1 MLRSKS
7 RSGSI
12 DFGQKSHSSRFSR
25 TFSASKLCRGDALRC
40 QIDSNAVVSLD
51 RKKPS
56 EVDNLSENQ
65 VNNRVLLMKEQMGLV
80 EEELR
85 ETKKQLDFVE
95 GEKNKAILELKE
107 MKKLASEANMK
118 LNEGLSSKK
127 AGELIAELKV
137 LKEFQSKTQ
146 EELKIK
152 DKNIES
158 LRVELEKAK
167 KYEVKFAEKDV
178 VLGGLKEEMNHVK
191 ASEVKATE
199 QLSVFKKKVEELEVE
214 LEKRK
219 LSESKIFDSFESQT
233 RQFERANIELEEAK
247 VEMASLHEKVESLEA
262 ASLKRNS
269 GRLNGYSNGEIANS
283 VKKELESLNSELALA
298 KEDVANAQER
308 EKIALSKA
316 KNLNDEISLLKNE
329 VKLASE
335 AEEKSRKAMD
345 DLALALK
352 EVATEA
358 SEAKEKLSATQ
369 LELEQVK
376 EEAGQLKEMI
386 RNTEARYQK
395 LLDEAKK
402 EADLYRNTAERLRLE
417 TEESLL
423 AWNGKEMG
431 FITCIKRAEEERTLA
446 QRETERLAESLKAA
460 EDTSR
465 AAKEE
470 KFKLRDILK
479 QAVNEANAAKA
490 AAGLARD
497 ENSQLKDRLA
507 EKEEALHFITKE
519 NERLRINAPAAS
531 HDIVKVFASSSPES
545 RTSPDRQQQEGGTKT
560 PTEMIEEREEYH
572 NVKETFSVDLREL
585 KFEKADD
592 LEKDEALK
600 GSIFDPTSVTPKSEP
615 RTPHSLP
622 QRRRASS
629 PALAD
634 EAGKPNAN
642 PDFNHF
648 DDSDS
653 DRNHPSSRRRA
664 LFRKVGDLIMRK
676 SFHV

>member
-7 RSGSI
+7 RSDI
-12 DFGQKSHSSRFSR
+12 GQRSHSSRFSR
-25 TFSASKLCRGDALRC
+25 AISASKLCRGDALGC
-40 QIDSNAVVSLD
+40 QIDSNALVSLE
-51 RKKPS
+51 RNKPS
-56 EVDNLSENQ
+56 KVDHLSENR
-65 VNNRVLLMKEQMGLV
+65 VNKILLMQEQMGHL
-80 EEELR
+80 EEELK
-85 ETKKQLDFVE
+85 ETKEQLNFVE
-95 GEKNKAILELKE
+95 GEKNRAIQELKE
-107 MKKLASEANMK
+107 TRQVANEANQK
-118 LNEGLSSKK
+118 LNEGLSPKK

-137 LKEFQSKTQ
+137 LKELNSKTQ

-158 LRVELEKAK
+158 LRLELERVK
-167 KYEVKFAEKDV
+167 KYEVKLAEKDAM
-178 VLGGLKEEMNHVK
+178 LGGLREEMNHMK
-191 ASEVKATE
+191 ASEVQATE
-199 QLSVFKKKVEELEVE
+199 QLSVFKKMVKELEVE
-214 LEKRK
+214 LEQRK
-219 LSESKIFDSFESQT
+219 LSESKIYDSFESQM
-233 RQFERANIELEEAK
+233 RQFEQAKIELEEAK
-247 VEMASLHEKVESLEA
+247 LEMASLHEKVGSLET
-262 ASLKRNS
+262 SSKRNS
-269 GRLNGYSNGEIANS
+269 GRLNGFSNGEIANS

-358 SEAKEKLSATQ
+358 SEAKEKLSATL

-376 EEAGQLKEMI
+376 EEAGKLKDMV

-402 EADLYRNTAERLRLE
+402 ETDLYRNTADRLRLE

-460 EDTSR
+460 EDTTK

-470 KFKLRDILK
+470 KYKLRDILK
-479 QAVNEANAAKA
+479 QAINEANAAKA

-507 EKEEALHFITKE
+507 EKEEALHFLSRENECLKTNTPAAHENVNEFKRFPPSSSAEFRTKE
-519 NERLRINAPAAS
+519 MVEEHIED
-531 HDIVKVFASSSPES
+531 HKVKKS
-545 RTSPDRQQQEGGTKT
+545 
-560 PTEMIEEREEYH
+560 
-572 NVKETFSVDLREL
+572 FSADLREL
-585 KFEKADD
+585 KLQKVDD
-592 LEKDEALK
+592 SDKDEMLK

-615 RTPHSLP
+615 RTPHSLSH
-622 QRRRASS
+622 RRRASS

-634 EAGKPNAN
+634 DAGKPNTN
-642 PDFNHF
+642 PDFNHS
-648 DDSDS
+648 DESDS
-653 DRNHPSSRRRA
+653 DRNSSSRRKA

-676 SFHV
+676 SFHI

>member
-25 TFSASKLCRGDALRC
+25 TFSASKLCRGDALGC

-56 EVDNLSENQ
+56 KSDNLIENQ
-65 VNNRVLLMKEQMGLV
+65 VNNRVLVMKEQMGHV

-85 ETKKQLDFVE
+85 ETKEQLNFVE
-95 GEKNKAILELKE
+95 GEKNRAILEIRE
-107 MKKLASEANMK
+107 MKKLA
-118 LNEGLSSKK
+118 NEGLSPKK

-137 LKEFQSKTQ
+137 LREFHSKTQ
-146 EELKIK
+146 EDLMIK
-152 DKNIES
+152 DKCIES
-158 LRVELEKAK
+158 LKMELERVK
-167 KYEVKFAEKDV
+167 KYEVKLGEKDV
-178 VLGGLKEEMNHVK
+178 ELGGLREDIGRVK

-199 QLSVFKKKVEELEVE
+199 QLFVFKKKVQELEVE
-214 LEKRK
+214 LENRK
-219 LSESKIFDSFESQT
+219 LSESKIYDSFELQT
-233 RQFERANIELEEAK
+233 RQFERAKIELEEAK
-247 VEMASLHEKVESLEA
+247 VEMASLHEKVVLLEA
-262 ASLKRNS
+262 ASLSKRSNS

-283 VKKELESLNSELALA
+283 VKKEIESLNSELALG

-329 VKLASE
+329 LKFASE

-358 SEAKEKLSATQ
+358 SEAKEKLGATQ

-376 EEAGQLKEMI
+376 EEEGKLKEMI

-417 TEESLL
+417 NEESLL

-431 FITCIKRAEEERTLA
+431 FITCIKRADEERSLA

-465 AAKEE
+465 AAKDE
-470 KFKLRDILK
+470 KYKLRDILK
-479 QAVNEANAAKA
+479 QAINEANAAKA

-497 ENSQLKDRLA
+497 ENSQLKDRLS

-519 NERLRINAPAAS
+519 NERLRINRPAAS
-531 HDIVKVFASSSPES
+531 HDNVNVPSEMVEEHEDDHKV
-545 RTSPDRQQQEGGTKT
+545 RKT
-560 PTEMIEEREEYH
+560 FRANLT
-572 NVKETFSVDLREL
+572 EL
-585 KFEKADD
+585 KLEKNEDP
-592 LEKDEALK
+592 EKDETLK

-615 RTPHSLP
+615 RTPHSLSHC
-622 QRRRASS
+622 RRASS

-642 PDFNHF
+642 LY

-653 DRNHPSSRRRA
+653 DRNLSSRRKA

>member
-1 MLRSKS
+1 
-7 RSGSI
+7 
-12 DFGQKSHSSRFSR
+12 
-25 TFSASKLCRGDALRC
+25 
-40 QIDSNAVVSLD
+40 
-51 RKKPS
+51 
-56 EVDNLSENQ
+56 
-65 VNNRVLLMKEQMGLV
+65 MKEQMGHV
-80 EEELR
+80 EDELR
-85 ETKKQLDFVE
+85 ETKEQLDFVE
-95 GEKNKAILELKE
+95 GEKNRAILELKE
-107 MKKLASEANMK
+107 MKKLANEANVK
-118 LNEGLSSKK
+118 LNEGLSPKK

-146 EELKIK
+146 EELTIK
-152 DKNIES
+152 DKNIKS
-158 LRVELEKAK
+158 LRMELERVK
-167 KYEVKFAEKDV
+167 KYEVKLAEKDAM
-178 VLGGLKEEMNHVK
+178 LGGLREEMSNVK

-199 QLSVFKKKVEELEVE
+199 QLSVFKKKVQELEVE
-214 LEKRK
+214 LENRK
-219 LSESKIFDSFESQT
+219 LSESKIFDSCKSQM
-233 RQFERANIELEEAK
+233 RQFERAKIELEEAK
-247 VEMASLHEKVESLEA
+247 VKMASLHEKVESIEA
-262 ASLKRNS
+262 ASSKRNS
-269 GRLNGYSNGEIANS
+269 GRVNGYSNGEIANS
-283 VKKELESLNSELALA
+283 VRKELESLNSELALV

-316 KNLNDEISLLKNE
+316 KNLNDEINLLKNE
-329 VKLASE
+329 LKLASE

-345 DLALALK
+345 NLALALK

-376 EEAGQLKEMI
+376 DEAGQLKEMI

-479 QAVNEANAAKA
+479 QAINEANAAKA

-497 ENSQLKDRLA
+497 ENSQLKDRVA
-507 EKEEALHFITKE
+507 EKEEAVHFLTKE
-519 NERLRINAPAAS
+519 NERLKINGPAS
-531 HDIVKVFASSSPES
+531 HDNVKVM
-545 RTSPDRQQQEGGTKT
+545 KT
-560 PTEMIEEREEYH
+560 PSEMVEECEEDH
-572 NVKETFSVDLREL
+572 KVKKALSVDLRESKL
-585 KFEKADD
+585 QNVKEDP
-592 LEKDEALK
+592 EKDKALK

-615 RTPHSLP
+615 RTPHSLSHH
-622 QRRRASS
+622 RNASS
-629 PALAD
+629 PALAN

-642 PDFNHF
+642 SDYNHF

-653 DRNHPSSRRRA
+653 DRNPSCRRRA

>member
-1 MLRSKS
+1 MSRSKS
-7 RSGSI
+7 RSGPN
-12 DFGQKSHSSRFSR
+12 DLAQRSHSSRFSR
-25 TFSASKLCRGDALRC
+25 AISASRLCRGDVLGC
-40 QIDSNAVVSLD
+40 QIDSNALVTLE
-51 RKKPS
+51 RKPS
-56 EVDNLSENQ
+56 KVDNLFENQ
-65 VNNRVLLMKEQMGLV
+65 VNNRVLLMKEQMGHV

-85 ETKKQLDFVE
+85 ETKEQLDFVE
-95 GEKNKAILELKE
+95 GEKNRAILELRE
-107 MKKLASEANMK
+107 MKKLVNDANMK
-118 LNEGLSSKK
+118 LNEGLSPKK

-146 EELKIK
+146 EEMKIK

-158 LRVELEKAK
+158 LRLELEKAK
-167 KYEVKFAEKDV
+167 KYEVKLAEKDAM
-178 VLGGLKEEMNHVK
+178 LGGLREEMNHVK

-199 QLSVFKKKVEELEVE
+199 QLSVFKKKVQELEVE
-214 LEKRK
+214 LENRK

-233 RQFERANIELEEAK
+233 KQFERAKIELEEAK
-247 VEMASLHEKVESLEA
+247 VEMASLHEKVGSIEA
-262 ASLKRNS
+262 ASSKRNS
-269 GRLNGYSNGEIANS
+269 GRFNGYSNGEIANS
-283 VKKELESLNSELALA
+283 VRKELESLNSEVALA

-316 KNLNDEISLLKNE
+316 KNLNDEINLLKNE
-329 VKLASE
+329 LKLASE

-369 LELEQVK
+369 SELEQVK
-376 EEAGQLKEMI
+376 EEAGKLKEMI

-402 EADLYRNTAERLRLE
+402 EGDLYRNTTERLRLE

-446 QRETERLAESLKAA
+446 QREIERLAESLKAA

-470 KFKLRDILK
+470 KYKLRDILK
-479 QAVNEANAAKA
+479 QAINEANAAKA

-507 EKEEALHFITKE
+507 EKEEAVHFLTKE
-519 NERLRINAPAAS
+519 NERLRINGPAS
-531 HDIVKVFASSSPES
+531 HNNVSVAD
-545 RTSPDRQQQEGGTKT
+545 
-560 PTEMIEEREEYH
+560 EMVEERGEDHKVE
-572 NVKETFSVDLREL
+572 KTLSVDLREL
-585 KFEKADD
+585 KLERVED

-615 RTPHSLP
+615 RTPHSLAH
-622 QRRRASS
+622 RRNASS

-642 PDFNHF
+642 PDYNHF

-653 DRNHPSSRRRA
+653 DRNPSSRRRA

>member
-12 DFGQKSHSSRFSR
+12 DFGQKGHSSRFSR
-25 TFSASKLCRGDALRC
+25 TFSASKLCKGDALGC
-40 QIDSNAVVSLD
+40 QIDSNAVVSID

-56 EVDNLSENQ
+56 KIDNLIENQ
-65 VNNRVLLMKEQMGLV
+65 VNNRVLVMKEQMGLV

-85 ETKKQLDFVE
+85 ETKEQLDFVE
-95 GEKNKAILELKE
+95 GEKNRAILEIRE
-107 MKKLASEANMK
+107 MKKLA
-118 LNEGLSSKK
+118 NEGLSPKK
-127 AGELIAELKV
+127 AGELITELKV
-137 LKEFQSKTQ
+137 LREFHSKTQ
-146 EELKIK
+146 EDLKIK

-158 LRVELEKAK
+158 LKVELERVK
-167 KYEVKFAEKDV
+167 KYEVKLAEKDV
-178 VLGGLKEEMNHVK
+178 VLGGLREEIGRVK

-199 QLSVFKKKVEELEVE
+199 QLFVFKKKVEEMEVE
-214 LEKRK
+214 LENRK
-219 LSESKIFDSFESQT
+219 LSESKMYDSFELQM
-233 RQFERANIELEEAK
+233 RQFERAKIELEEAK
-247 VEMASLHEKVESLEA
+247 VEMASLRKKIESLEA
-262 ASLKRNS
+262 ASASASLSKRSNS
-269 GRLNGYSNGEIANS
+269 GRLNGYNSNGEIANS
-283 VKKELESLNSELALA
+283 VKKELESLNSELALG

-308 EKIALSKA
+308 EKIALSKV
-316 KNLNDEISLLKNE
+316 KNLNDEINLLKNE
-329 VKLASE
+329 LKFASE

-358 SEAKEKLSATQ
+358 SEAKEKLGATQ

-376 EEAGQLKEMI
+376 EEEGKLKEMI

-417 TEESLL
+417 NEESLL

-431 FITCIKRAEEERTLA
+431 FITCIKRADEERSLA
-446 QRETERLAESLKAA
+446 QRETERLAELLKAA
-460 EDTSR
+460 EDTSK
-465 AAKEE
+465 AAKDE

-479 QAVNEANAAKA
+479 QAINEANAAKA

-497 ENSQLKDRLA
+497 ENSQLKDRLS

-519 NERLRINAPAAS
+519 NERLRINGHAAS
-531 HDIVKVFASSSPES
+531 HDNVNVPS
-545 RTSPDRQQQEGGTKT
+545 
-560 PTEMIEEREEYH
+560 EMVEEREDDH
-572 NVKETFSVDLREL
+572 KGRKAFRADLTEL
-585 KFEKADD
+585 KLEKNKDD
-592 LEKDEALK
+592 EKDETLK

-615 RTPHSLP
+615 RTPHSLSHC
-622 QRRRASS
+622 RRASS

-634 EAGKPNAN
+634 EEGKPNAN
-642 PDFNHF
+642 LFE
-648 DDSDS
+648 DSDS
-653 DRNHPSSRRRA
+653 DRNVSSRRKA

>member
-25 TFSASKLCRGDALRC
+25 TFSASKLCRGDALGC
-40 QIDSNAVVSLD
+40 QIDSNAVVSID
-51 RKKPS
+51 RKKLS
-56 EVDNLSENQ
+56 KIDNLIENQ
-65 VNNRVLLMKEQMGLV
+65 VNNRVLVMKEQMGLV

-85 ETKKQLDFVE
+85 ETKEQLDFVE
-95 GEKNKAILELKE
+95 GEKNRAILEIRE
-107 MKKLASEANMK
+107 MKKLA
-118 LNEGLSSKK
+118 NEGLSPKK

-137 LKEFQSKTQ
+137 LTEFHSKTQ
-146 EELKIK
+146 EDLKIK

-158 LRVELEKAK
+158 LKVELERVK
-167 KYEVKFAEKDV
+167 KYEVKLAEKDV
-178 VLGGLKEEMNHVK
+178 VLGGLREEIGRVK

-199 QLSVFKKKVEELEVE
+199 QLFVFKKKVEEMEVE
-214 LEKRK
+214 LENRK
-219 LSESKIFDSFESQT
+219 LSESKMYDSFELQT
-233 RQFERANIELEEAK
+233 RQFERAKIELEEAK
-247 VEMASLHEKVESLEA
+247 VEMASLRKKIELLEA
-262 ASLKRNS
+262 ASASASLSKRSNS
-269 GRLNGYSNGEIANS
+269 GRLNGYNSNGEIANS
-283 VKKELESLNSELALA
+283 VKKELESLNSELALG

-308 EKIALSKA
+308 EKIALSKV
-316 KNLNDEISLLKNE
+316 KNLNDEINLLKNE
-329 VKLASE
+329 LKFASE

-358 SEAKEKLSATQ
+358 SEAKEKLGATQ

-376 EEAGQLKEMI
+376 EEEGRLKEMI

-417 TEESLL
+417 NEESLL

-431 FITCIKRAEEERTLA
+431 FITCIKRADEERSLA

-460 EDTSR
+460 EDTSK
-465 AAKEE
+465 AAKDE

-479 QAVNEANAAKA
+479 QAINEANAAKA

-497 ENSQLKDRLA
+497 ENSQLKDRLS

-519 NERLRINAPAAS
+519 NERLRINGHAAS
-531 HDIVKVFASSSPES
+531 HDNVPS
-545 RTSPDRQQQEGGTKT
+545 
-560 PTEMIEEREEYH
+560 EMVEEREDDH
-572 NVKETFSVDLREL
+572 KGRKAFRADLTEL
-585 KFEKADD
+585 KLEKNKDD
-592 LEKDEALK
+592 EKDETLE

-615 RTPHSLP
+615 RTPHSLSHC
-622 QRRRASS
+622 RRASS

-634 EAGKPNAN
+634 EEGKPNAN
-642 PDFNHF
+642 LFE
-648 DDSDS
+648 DSDS
-653 DRNHPSSRRRA
+653 DRNVSSRRKA

>member
-25 TFSASKLCRGDALRC
+25 TFSASKLCRGDALGC
-40 QIDSNAVVSLD
+40 QIDSNAVVSID

-56 EVDNLSENQ
+56 KIDNLIENQ
-65 VNNRVLLMKEQMGLV
+65 VNNRVLVMKEQMGLV

-85 ETKKQLDFVE
+85 ETKEQLDFVE
-95 GEKNKAILELKE
+95 GEKNRVILEIRE
-107 MKKLASEANMK
+107 MKKLA
-118 LNEGLSSKK
+118 NEGLSPKK

-137 LKEFQSKTQ
+137 LREFHSKTQ

-152 DKNIES
+152 DKNNES
-158 LRVELEKAK
+158 LKVELERVK
-167 KYEVKFAEKDV
+167 KYEVKLAEKDV
-178 VLGGLKEEMNHVK
+178 VLGGLREEIGRVK

-199 QLSVFKKKVEELEVE
+199 QLFVFKKKIEELEVE
-214 LEKRK
+214 LENRK
-219 LSESKIFDSFESQT
+219 LSESKMYDSFELQS
-233 RQFERANIELEEAK
+233 RQFERAKIELEESK
-247 VEMASLHEKVESLEA
+247 VEMASLHKKFMSLEA
-262 ASLKRNS
+262 ASASASLSKRSNS
-269 GRLNGYSNGEIANS
+269 GRLNGYNSNGEIANS
-283 VKKELESLNSELALA
+283 VKKELESLNSELALG

-308 EKIALSKA
+308 EKIALSKV
-316 KNLNDEISLLKNE
+316 KNLNDEINLLKNE
-329 VKLASE
+329 LKFASE

-358 SEAKEKLSATQ
+358 SEAKEKLGATQ

-376 EEAGQLKEMI
+376 AEEGKLKEMI
-386 RNTEARYQK
+386 RNTEARYHK

-417 TEESLL
+417 SEESLL

-431 FITCIKRAEEERTLA
+431 FITCIKRADEERSLA

-460 EDTSR
+460 EDTSK
-465 AAKEE
+465 AAKDE

-479 QAVNEANAAKA
+479 QAINEANAAKA

-497 ENSQLKDRLA
+497 ENSQLKDRLS

-519 NERLRINAPAAS
+519 NERLRINGHAAS
-531 HDIVKVFASSSPES
+531 HDNANVPS
-545 RTSPDRQQQEGGTKT
+545 
-560 PTEMIEEREEYH
+560 EMVEECEDDHKGR
-572 NVKETFSVDLREL
+572 KAFRADLTEL
-585 KFEKADD
+585 KLDKNKDD
-592 LEKDEALK
+592 EKDETLK
-600 GSIFDPTSVTPKSEP
+600 GSIFDPTSVTPKSEH
-615 RTPHSLP
+615 RTPHSLSHC
-622 QRRRASS
+622 RRASS

-634 EAGKPNAN
+634 EEGKPNPN
-642 PDFNHF
+642 LFE
-648 DDSDS
+648 DSDS
-653 DRNHPSSRRRA
+653 DRNVSSRRKA

>member
-1 MLRSKS
+1 
-7 RSGSI
+7 
-12 DFGQKSHSSRFSR
+12 
-25 TFSASKLCRGDALRC
+25 
-40 QIDSNAVVSLD
+40 
-51 RKKPS
+51 
-56 EVDNLSENQ
+56 
-65 VNNRVLLMKEQMGLV
+65 MK
-80 EEELR
+80 R
-85 ETKKQLDFVE
+85 
-95 GEKNKAILELKE
+95 
-107 MKKLASEANMK
+107 LANEANMK
-118 LNEGLSSKK
+118 LNEGLSPKK

-158 LRVELEKAK
+158 LRVELERAK
-167 KYEVKFAEKDV
+167 KYEVKLAEKDV
-178 VLGGLKEEMNHVK
+178 VLGGLREEMNNVK

-219 LSESKIFDSFESQT
+219 LSESKIYDSFESQT
-233 RQFERANIELEEAK
+233 RQFERAKIELEEAK
-247 VEMASLHEKVESLEA
+247 VEMASLHERVESLGA
-262 ASLKRNS
+262 ALLKRNS

-358 SEAKEKLSATQ
+358 SEAKEKLSAAE

-386 RNTEARYQK
+386 RNTEARYGK

-402 EADLYRNTAERLRLE
+402 EVDLYRNTAERLRLE

-431 FITCIKRAEEERTLA
+431 FITCIKRAEEELTLA
-446 QRETERLAESLKAA
+446 QRETERLAVSLKAA

-470 KFKLRDILK
+470 KYKLRDILK
-479 QAVNEANAAKA
+479 QAINEANAAKA

-519 NERLRINAPAAS
+519 NERLRINGLAAS
-531 HDIVKVFASSSPES
+531 HDNVKVLASSSPES
-545 RTSPDRQQQEGGTKT
+545 RTSPDRQQQGGTKT
-560 PTEMIEEREEYH
+560 PTDMIEEREEYH

-585 KFEKADD
+585 KFEKAYDP
-592 LEKDEALK
+592 EKDEALK

-629 PALAD
+629 SALAD

-642 PDFNHF
+642 LDFNHF

-664 LFRKVGDLIMRK
+664 LFRKSSSPGNKV
-676 SFHV
+676 HVNREHVTHDPS

>member
-25 TFSASKLCRGDALRC
+25 TFSASKLCGGDALGC
-40 QIDSNAVVSLD
+40 QIDSNAVVSID

-56 EVDNLSENQ
+56 KIDNLIENQ
-65 VNNRVLLMKEQMGLV
+65 VNNRVLVMKEQMGLV

-85 ETKKQLDFVE
+85 ETKEQLDFVE
-95 GEKNKAILELKE
+95 GEKNRAILEIRE
-107 MKKLASEANMK
+107 MKKLA
-118 LNEGLSSKK
+118 NEGLSPKK

-137 LKEFQSKTQ
+137 LREFHSKTQ
-146 EELKIK
+146 EDLKIK

-158 LRVELEKAK
+158 LKVELERVK
-167 KYEVKFAEKDV
+167 KYEVKLAEKDV
-178 VLGGLKEEMNHVK
+178 VLGGLREEIGRVK

-199 QLSVFKKKVEELEVE
+199 QLFVFKKKIEELEVE
-214 LEKRK
+214 LENRK
-219 LSESKIFDSFESQT
+219 LSESKMYDSFELQT
-233 RQFERANIELEEAK
+233 RQFERAKIELEESK
-247 VEMASLHEKVESLEA
+247 VEMASLRKKIESLEA
-262 ASLKRNS
+262 ASASASLSKRSNS
-269 GRLNGYSNGEIANS
+269 GRLNGYNSNGEIANS
-283 VKKELESLNSELALA
+283 VKKELESLNFELALG

-308 EKIALSKA
+308 EKIALSKV
-316 KNLNDEISLLKNE
+316 KNLNDEINFLKNE
-329 VKLASE
+329 LKFASE

-358 SEAKEKLSATQ
+358 SEAKEKLGATQ

-376 EEAGQLKEMI
+376 DEEGKLKEMI
-386 RNTEARYQK
+386 RNTEAKYHK

-417 TEESLL
+417 NEESLL

-431 FITCIKRAEEERTLA
+431 FITCIKRADEERSLA

-460 EDTSR
+460 EDTSK
-465 AAKEE
+465 AAKDE

-479 QAVNEANAAKA
+479 QAINEANAAKA

-497 ENSQLKDRLA
+497 ENSQLKDRLS

-519 NERLRINAPAAS
+519 NERLRINGHAAS
-531 HDIVKVFASSSPES
+531 HDNVNVPS
-545 RTSPDRQQQEGGTKT
+545 
-560 PTEMIEEREEYH
+560 EMVEEHEDDHKGR
-572 NVKETFSVDLREL
+572 KAFRADLTEL
-585 KFEKADD
+585 K
-592 LEKDEALK
+592 LEKNKDDEKEETLK
-600 GSIFDPTSVTPKSEP
+600 GSIFDPTSVTPKSEH
-615 RTPHSLP
+615 RTPHSLSHC
-622 QRRRASS
+622 RRASS

-634 EAGKPNAN
+634 EEGKPNAN
-642 PDFNHF
+642 LFE
-648 DDSDS
+648 DSDS
-653 DRNHPSSRRRA
+653 DRNVSSRRKA

>member
-25 TFSASKLCRGDALRC
+25 TFSASKLCRGDALGC
-40 QIDSNAVVSLD
+40 QIDSNAVVSID

-56 EVDNLSENQ
+56 KIDNLIENQ
-65 VNNRVLLMKEQMGLV
+65 VNNRVLVMKEQMGLV

-85 ETKKQLDFVE
+85 ETKEQLDFVE
-95 GEKNKAILELKE
+95 GEKNRAILEIRE
-107 MKKLASEANMK
+107 MKKLA
-118 LNEGLSSKK
+118 NEGLSPKK

-137 LKEFQSKTQ
+137 LREFHSKTQ
-146 EELKIK
+146 EDLKIK

-158 LRVELEKAK
+158 LKVELERVK
-167 KYEVKFAEKDV
+167 KYEVKLAEKDV
-178 VLGGLKEEMNHVK
+178 VLGGLTEEIGRVK

-199 QLSVFKKKVEELEVE
+199 QLFVFKKKVEEMEVE
-214 LEKRK
+214 LENRK
-219 LSESKIFDSFESQT
+219 LSESKMYDSFELQT
-233 RQFERANIELEEAK
+233 RQFERAKIELEEAK
-247 VEMASLHEKVESLEA
+247 VEMASLRKKIESLEA
-262 ASLKRNS
+262 ASASLSKRSNS
-269 GRLNGYSNGEIANS
+269 GRLNGYNSNGEIANS
-283 VKKELESLNSELALA
+283 VKKELESLNSELALG

-308 EKIALSKA
+308 EKIALSKV
-316 KNLNDEISLLKNE
+316 KNLNDEINLLKNE
-329 VKLASE
+329 LKFASE

-358 SEAKEKLSATQ
+358 SEAKEKLGATQ

-376 EEAGQLKEMI
+376 EEEGKLKEMI

-417 TEESLL
+417 NEESLL

-431 FITCIKRAEEERTLA
+431 FITCIKRADEERSLA

-460 EDTSR
+460 EDTSK
-465 AAKEE
+465 AAKDE

-479 QAVNEANAAKA
+479 QAINEANAAKA

-497 ENSQLKDRLA
+497 ENSQLKDRLS

-519 NERLRINAPAAS
+519 NERLRINGHAAS
-531 HDIVKVFASSSPES
+531 HDNVSS
-545 RTSPDRQQQEGGTKT
+545 
-560 PTEMIEEREEYH
+560 EMVEEREDDH
-572 NVKETFSVDLREL
+572 KGRKAFRADLTEL
-585 KFEKADD
+585 KLEKNKDD
-592 LEKDEALK
+592 EKDETLK

-615 RTPHSLP
+615 RTPHSLSHC
-622 QRRRASS
+622 RRASS

-634 EAGKPNAN
+634 EEGKPNAN
-642 PDFNHF
+642 LFE
-648 DDSDS
+648 DSDS
-653 DRNHPSSRRRA
+653 DRNVSSRRKA

>member
-25 TFSASKLCRGDALRC
+25 TFSASKLCRGDALGC
-40 QIDSNAVVSLD
+40 HIDSNAVVSID

-56 EVDNLSENQ
+56 KIDNLIENQ
-65 VNNRVLLMKEQMGLV
+65 VNNRVLVMKEQMGLV

-85 ETKKQLDFVE
+85 ETKEQLDFVE
-95 GEKNKAILELKE
+95 GEKNRAILEIRE
-107 MKKLASEANMK
+107 MKKLA
-118 LNEGLSSKK
+118 NEGLSPKK

-137 LKEFQSKTQ
+137 LREFHSKTQ
-146 EELKIK
+146 EDLKSK

-158 LRVELEKAK
+158 LKVELERVK
-167 KYEVKFAEKDV
+167 KYEVKLAEKDV
-178 VLGGLKEEMNHVK
+178 VLGGLREEIGRVK

-199 QLSVFKKKVEELEVE
+199 QLFVFKKKVEELEVE
-214 LEKRK
+214 LENRK
-219 LSESKIFDSFESQT
+219 LSESKMYDSFELQT
-233 RQFERANIELEEAK
+233 RQFERAKIELEESK
-247 VEMASLHEKVESLEA
+247 VEMASLRKKVETLES
-262 ASLKRNS
+262 ASASASVSKRSNS
-269 GRLNGYSNGEIANS
+269 GRLNGYNSNGEIANS
-283 VKKELESLNSELALA
+283 VKKELESLNSELALG

-308 EKIALSKA
+308 EKIALSKL
-316 KNLNDEISLLKNE
+316 KNLNDDINLLKNE
-329 VKLASE
+329 LKFASE

-358 SEAKEKLSATQ
+358 SEAKEKLGATQ

-376 EEAGQLKEMI
+376 DEEGRLKEMI
-386 RNTEARYQK
+386 RNTEAKYQK

-417 TEESLL
+417 NEESLL
-423 AWNGKEMG
+423 AWNDKEMG
-431 FITCIKRAEEERTLA
+431 FITCIKRADEERSLA

-460 EDTSR
+460 EDTSK
-465 AAKEE
+465 AAKDE

-479 QAVNEANAAKA
+479 QAINEANAAKA

-497 ENSQLKDRLA
+497 ENSQLKDRLS

-519 NERLRINAPAAS
+519 NERLRINGHAAS
-531 HDIVKVFASSSPES
+531 HDNVNVPS
-545 RTSPDRQQQEGGTKT
+545 
-560 PTEMIEEREEYH
+560 EMVEEREDDH
-572 NVKETFSVDLREL
+572 KGRKSFRADLTEL
-585 KFEKADD
+585 KLERNEDD
-592 LEKDEALK
+592 EKDETLK

-615 RTPHSLP
+615 RTPHSLSHC
-622 QRRRASS
+622 RRASS

-634 EAGKPNAN
+634 EEGKPNAN
-642 PDFNHF
+642 LF

-653 DRNHPSSRRRA
+653 DRNGSSRRKA

>member
-7 RSGSI
+7 RSGANDI
-12 DFGQKSHSSRFSR
+12 GQRSHSSRFSR
-25 TFSASKLCRGDALRC
+25 AISATKLCRGDALGC
-40 QIDSNAVVSLD
+40 QIDSNALVSLE
-51 RKKPS
+51 RKS
-56 EVDNLSENQ
+56 VDHLSENR
-65 VNNRVLLMKEQMGLV
+65 VNKILLMQEQMGHL
-80 EEELR
+80 EEELK
-85 ETKKQLDFVE
+85 ETKEQLNFVE
-95 GEKNKAILELKE
+95 GEKNRAIHELKE
-107 MKKLASEANMK
+107 MRQVANEANKK
-118 LNEGLSSKK
+118 LNEGLSPKK
-127 AGELIAELKV
+127 AGELIAELKA
-137 LKEFQSKTQ
+137 LKELNSKTQ

-158 LRVELEKAK
+158 LRMELERVK
-167 KYEVKFAEKDV
+167 KYEVKLAEKDAM
-178 VLGGLKEEMNHVK
+178 LGGLREEMNHVK
-191 ASEVKATE
+191 ATEVQATE
-199 QLSVFKKKVEELEVE
+199 QLSVFKKKVKELEVE
-214 LEKRK
+214 LEQRK
-219 LSESKIFDSFESQT
+219 LSESKIYDSFESQT
-233 RQFERANIELEEAK
+233 RQFEQAKIELEESK
-247 VEMASLHEKVESLEA
+247 LEMASLREKVESLET
-262 ASLKRNS
+262 SSKKNS
-269 GRLNGYSNGEIANS
+269 GRLNGFSNGEIANS
-283 VKKELESLNSELALA
+283 VKKELESLNYELALA

-376 EEAGQLKEMI
+376 EEAGKLKEMV

-402 EADLYRNTAERLRLE
+402 ETDLYRNTADRLRLE

-460 EDTSR
+460 EDTTK

-470 KFKLRDILK
+470 KYKLRDILK
-479 QAVNEANAAKA
+479 QAINEANAAKA

-507 EKEEALHFITKE
+507 EKEEALHFLSRE
-519 NERLRINAPAAS
+519 NERLRTNTPAA
-531 HDIVKVFASSSPES
+531 HETVNEFKRLPPSSSTEF
-545 RTSPDRQQQEGGTKT
+545 RTK
-560 PTEMIEEREEYH
+560 EMVEEHIEDH
-572 NVKETFSVDLREL
+572 NIKKSFSADLREL
-585 KFEKADD
+585 KLRKVDD
-592 LEKDEALK
+592 SEKDETLK

-615 RTPHSLP
+615 HTPHSLSH
-622 QRRRASS
+622 RRRASS

-634 EAGKPNAN
+634 DAGKPNTN
-642 PDFNHF
+642 PDFNHS
-648 DDSDS
+648 DESDS
-653 DRNHPSSRRRA
+653 DKNSSSRRKA

-676 SFHV
+676 SFHI

>member
-1 MLRSKS
+1 MSRSKS
-7 RSGSI
+7 RSGPN
-12 DFGQKSHSSRFSR
+12 DLAQRSHSSRFSR
-25 TFSASKLCRGDALRC
+25 AISASRLCRGDVLGC
-40 QIDSNAVVSLD
+40 QIDSNALVTLE
-51 RKKPS
+51 RKPS
-56 EVDNLSENQ
+56 KNQ
-65 VNNRVLLMKEQMGLV
+65 VNNRVLLMKEQMGHV

-85 ETKKQLDFVE
+85 ETKEQLDFVE
-95 GEKNKAILELKE
+95 GEKNRAILELRE
-107 MKKLASEANMK
+107 MKKLVNDANMK
-118 LNEGLSSKK
+118 LNEGLSPKK

-146 EELKIK
+146 EEMKIK

-158 LRVELEKAK
+158 LRLELEKAK
-167 KYEVKFAEKDV
+167 KYEVKLAEKDAM
-178 VLGGLKEEMNHVK
+178 LGGLREEMNHVK

-199 QLSVFKKKVEELEVE
+199 QLSVFKKKVQELEVE
-214 LEKRK
+214 LENRK

-233 RQFERANIELEEAK
+233 KQFERAKIELEEAK
-247 VEMASLHEKVESLEA
+247 VEMASLHEKVGSIEA
-262 ASLKRNS
+262 ASSKRNS
-269 GRLNGYSNGEIANS
+269 GRFNGYSNGEIANS
-283 VKKELESLNSELALA
+283 VRKELESLNSEVALA

-316 KNLNDEISLLKNE
+316 KNLNDEINLLKNE
-329 VKLASE
+329 LKLASE

-369 LELEQVK
+369 SELEQVK
-376 EEAGQLKEMI
+376 EEAGKLKEMI

-402 EADLYRNTAERLRLE
+402 EGDLYRNTTERLRLE

-446 QRETERLAESLKAA
+446 QREIERLAESLKAA

-470 KFKLRDILK
+470 KYKLRDILK
-479 QAVNEANAAKA
+479 QAINEANAAKA

-507 EKEEALHFITKE
+507 EKEEAVHFLTKE
-519 NERLRINAPAAS
+519 NERLRINGPAS
-531 HDIVKVFASSSPES
+531 HNNVSVAD
-545 RTSPDRQQQEGGTKT
+545 
-560 PTEMIEEREEYH
+560 EMVEERGEDHKVE
-572 NVKETFSVDLREL
+572 KTLSVDLREL
-585 KFEKADD
+585 KLERVED

-615 RTPHSLP
+615 RTPHSLAH
-622 QRRRASS
+622 RRNASS

-642 PDFNHF
+642 PDYNHF

-653 DRNHPSSRRRA
+653 DRNPSSRRRA

>member
-1 MLRSKS
+1 
-7 RSGSI
+7 
-12 DFGQKSHSSRFSR
+12 
-25 TFSASKLCRGDALRC
+25 
-40 QIDSNAVVSLD
+40 
-51 RKKPS
+51 
-56 EVDNLSENQ
+56 
-65 VNNRVLLMKEQMGLV
+65 MGHV

-85 ETKKQLDFVE
+85 ETKEQLDFVE
-95 GEKNKAILELKE
+95 GEKNRAIVELKE
-107 MKKLASEANMK
+107 MKKLANEANMK
-118 LNEGLSSKK
+118 LNEGLSPKK

-137 LKEFQSKTQ
+137 LKEFQCKTQ
-146 EELKIK
+146 EELKLK
-152 DKNIES
+152 DKDIES
-158 LRVELEKAK
+158 LRMELERMK
-167 KYEVKFAEKDV
+167 KYEVKLAEKDAI
-178 VLGGLKEEMNHVK
+178 LGGLREQMSHVK

-199 QLSVFKKKVEELEVE
+199 QLSVFKKKVQELEVE
-214 LEKRK
+214 LENSK

-233 RQFERANIELEEAK
+233 RQFERAKIELEEAK

-262 ASLKRNS
+262 ASSKRNNNENISSVVPQVGSGRNS

-316 KNLNDEISLLKNE
+316 KNLSDEINLLKNE
-329 VKLASE
+329 LKLASE

-369 LELEQVK
+369 LELEQLK

-446 QRETERLAESLKAA
+446 QRETERLAETLKAA

-479 QAVNEANAAKA
+479 QAINEANAAKA

-507 EKEEALHFITKE
+507 EKEEAVHFLTKE
-519 NERLRINAPAAS
+519 NERLKINGPTD
-531 HDIVKVFASSSPES
+531 HDNVKV
-545 RTSPDRQQQEGGTKT
+545 TKT
-560 PTEMIEEREEYH
+560 PSEMVEEREEDH
-572 NVKETFSVDLREL
+572 KAKKTFSVDLREL
-585 KFEKADD
+585 KLQKVEEDP
-592 LEKDEALK
+592 EKDEALK

-615 RTPHSLP
+615 RTPHSP
-622 QRRRASS
+622 SHRRNASS
-629 PALAD
+629 PALAN
-634 EAGKPNAN
+634 EAGKPNTN
-642 PDFNHF
+642 PDYNHF

-653 DRNHPSSRRRA
+653 DRNPSSRKRA

>member
-1 MLRSKS
+1 MSRSKS
-7 RSGSI
+7 RSGPN
-12 DFGQKSHSSRFSR
+12 DLAQRSHSSRFSR
-25 TFSASKLCRGDALRC
+25 AISASRLCRGDVLGC
-40 QIDSNAVVSLD
+40 QIDSNALVTLE
-51 RKKPS
+51 RKPS
-56 EVDNLSENQ
+56 KVDNLFENQ
-65 VNNRVLLMKEQMGLV
+65 VNNRVLLMKEQMGHV

-85 ETKKQLDFVE
+85 ETKEQLDFVE
-95 GEKNKAILELKE
+95 GEKNRAILELRE
-107 MKKLASEANMK
+107 MKKLVNDANMK
-118 LNEGLSSKK
+118 LNEGLSPKK

-146 EELKIK
+146 EEMKIK

-158 LRVELEKAK
+158 LKLELEKAK
-167 KYEVKFAEKDV
+167 KYEVKLAEKDAM
-178 VLGGLKEEMNHVK
+178 LGGLREEMNHVK

-199 QLSVFKKKVEELEVE
+199 QLSVFKKKVQELEVE
-214 LEKRK
+214 LENRK

-233 RQFERANIELEEAK
+233 KQFERAKIELEEAK
-247 VEMASLHEKVESLEA
+247 VEMASLHEKVESIEA
-262 ASLKRNS
+262 ASSKRNS
-269 GRLNGYSNGEIANS
+269 GRFNGYSNGEIANS
-283 VKKELESLNSELALA
+283 VRKELESLNSEVALA

-316 KNLNDEISLLKNE
+316 KNLNDEINLLKNE
-329 VKLASE
+329 LKLASE

-376 EEAGQLKEMI
+376 EEAGKLKEMI

-402 EADLYRNTAERLRLE
+402 EADLYRNTTERLRLE

-470 KFKLRDILK
+470 KYKLRDILK
-479 QAVNEANAAKA
+479 QAINEANAAKA

-507 EKEEALHFITKE
+507 EKEEAVHFLTKE
-519 NERLRINAPAAS
+519 NERLRIKGPTS
-531 HDIVKVFASSSPES
+531 HNNVKVPS
-545 RTSPDRQQQEGGTKT
+545 
-560 PTEMIEEREEYH
+560 EMFEEREEDH
-572 NVKETFSVDLREL
+572 KVEKTFSVDLREL
-585 KFEKADD
+585 KLEKVED

-615 RTPHSLP
+615 RTPHSLAH
-622 QRRRASS
+622 RRNVSS

-634 EAGKPNAN
+634 EAVKPNAN
-642 PDFNHF
+642 PDYNHF

-653 DRNHPSSRRRA
+653 DRNPSSRRRA